1 MRYTRTHEW
10 VEIEDDGTAAIG
22 ISDRALQAFGEV
34 VFVEFPEEGEEFE
47 QDDPL
52 GSIESIDGEV
62 MHIHSPITG
71 EVIEVNSA
79 LENSPDL
86 MNRSPEGDG
95 WIVRMSVE
103 VPKELSAL
111 MTPEEYEEY
120 EEDLIE
126 EDYDLDAEE
135 EEEYS

>member
-10 VEIEDDGTAAIG
+10 VEPEGRGIVTVG
-22 ISDRALQAFGEV
+22 ISDRAQLAFGEV
-34 VFVEFPEEGEEFE
+34 VFVELPEEGEEFE

-62 MHIHSPITG
+62 MHIHSPVTG

-86 MNRSPEGDG
+86 MNKSPEGDG
-95 WIVRMSVE
+95 WIVRMRAE
-103 VPKELSAL
+103 VPKELNAL
-111 MTPEEYEEY
+111 MTPEEYEDY
-120 EEDLIE
+120 EEELIE
-126 EDYDLDAEE
+126 EDYDFDEE
-135 EEEYS
+135 EEDY